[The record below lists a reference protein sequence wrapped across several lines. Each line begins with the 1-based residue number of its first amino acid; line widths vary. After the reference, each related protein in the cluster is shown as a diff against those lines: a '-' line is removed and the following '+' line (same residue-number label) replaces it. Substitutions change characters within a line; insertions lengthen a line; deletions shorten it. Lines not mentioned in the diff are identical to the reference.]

1 MKRLLS
7 ITALALVIALSLA
20 FTGCSGAQKDA
31 SANFQGSWKMT
42 NVAGATEDDI
52 AVMEAFGMS
61 VVLDLNEDKTAVL
74 DMMGEEISG
83 TWEAK
88 SSTELTLTIEGSS
101 ATGKLNGEE
110 LTIAVDGEEMTFQ
123 KVSAEEAAKIK
134 EDAASMEG
142 VLSDEGDDAT
152 SADSG
157 VTYDASFTPVTVVDD
172 DMWTIDVVAKK
183 SDEWGGSGYVV
194 DVNNKSDKPIYVTV
208 PSDACSVNGK
218 MVDFWG
224 GEVVLPGKL
233 AEGAFFYADSDDV
246 ASVSEMTNVEMVIEV
261 WDNDTYETL
270 ASYDVTLN

>member
-1 MKRLLS
+1 MYKR
-7 ITALALVIALSLA
+7 
-20 FTGCSGAQKDA
+20 Q
-31 SANFQGSWKMT
+31 
-42 NVAGATEDDI
+42 
-52 AVMEAFGMS
+52 
-61 VVLDLNEDKTAVL
+61 
-74 DMMGEEISG
+74 
-83 TWEAK
+83 
-88 SSTELTLTIEGSS
+88 IEGSS

-142 VLSDEGDDAT
+142 ILSDEGDDAT

>member
-52 AVMEAFGMS
+52 AAMEAFGMS

-83 TWEAK
+83 TWDAK

-142 VLSDEGDDAT
+142 ILSDEGDDAT

-224 GEVVLPGKL
+224 GEGVLPGKL

>member
-1 MKRLLS
+1 
-7 ITALALVIALSLA
+7 
-20 FTGCSGAQKDA
+20 
-31 SANFQGSWKMT
+31 
-42 NVAGATEDDI
+42 
-52 AVMEAFGMS
+52 
-61 VVLDLNEDKTAVL
+61 
-74 DMMGEEISG
+74 
-83 TWEAK
+83 
-88 SSTELTLTIEGSS
+88 
-101 ATGKLNGEE
+101 
-110 LTIAVDGEEMTFQ
+110 
-123 KVSAEEAAKIK
+123 
-134 EDAASMEG
+134 MEG
-142 VLSDEGDDAT
+142 ILSDEGDDAT

-157 VTYDASFTPVTVVDD
+157 VTYDASFTPVAVVDD

-183 SDEWGGSGYVV
+183 SDEWGGSGYGV

>member
-52 AVMEAFGMS
+52 AAMEAFG
-61 VVLDLNEDKTAVL
+61 
-74 DMMGEEISG
+74 
-83 TWEAK
+83 
-88 SSTELTLTIEGSS
+88 
-101 ATGKLNGEE
+101 
-110 LTIAVDGEEMTFQ
+110 
-123 KVSAEEAAKIK
+123 AEEAAKIK

-142 VLSDEGDDAT
+142 ILSDEGDDAT

-261 WDNDTYETL
+261 WDTDTYVTL

>member
-1 MKRLLS
+1 
-7 ITALALVIALSLA
+7 
-20 FTGCSGAQKDA
+20 
-31 SANFQGSWKMT
+31 
-42 NVAGATEDDI
+42 
-52 AVMEAFGMS
+52 
-61 VVLDLNEDKTAVL
+61 
-74 DMMGEEISG
+74 
-83 TWEAK
+83 
-88 SSTELTLTIEGSS
+88 
-101 ATGKLNGEE
+101 
-110 LTIAVDGEEMTFQ
+110 MTFQ
-123 KVSAEEAAKIK
+123 KVSAEAAAKIK

-142 VLSDEGDDAT
+142 ILSDEGDDAT

>member
-31 SANFQGSWKMT
+31 SANFQGSWKVT
-42 NVAGATEDDI
+42 NRSRRQPEDDI
-52 AVMEAFGMS
+52 AAMEAFGIS

-74 DMMGEEISG
+74 DMMGEKISG

-142 VLSDEGDDAT
+142 ILSDEGDDAT

-218 MVDFWG
+218 MVDS
-224 GEVVLPGKL
+224 
-233 AEGAFFYADSDDV
+233 GAAKSYC
-246 ASVSEMTNVEMVIEV
+246 
-261 WDNDTYETL
+261 L
-270 ASYDVTLN
+270 ASWQRARSSMPIPMMSQALAK

>member
-42 NVAGATEDDI
+42 NIAGATEDDI
-52 AVMEAFGMS
+52 ALMEAFGMS

-88 SSTELTLTIEGSS
+88 SSTELTLTIEGESV
-101 ATGKLNGEE
+101 TGKLNDEK

-142 VLSDEGDDAT
+142 ILSDEGDDAT

-157 VTYDASFTPVTVVDD
+157 VTYDASFTPVTVVD
-172 DMWTIDVVAKK
+172 
-183 SDEWGGSGYVV
+183 
-194 DVNNKSDKPIYVTV
+194 VNNKSDKSIYVTV

>member
-31 SANFQGSWKMT
+31 SAYFQGSWKMT

-52 AVMEAFGMS
+52 AAMEAFGMN

-74 DMMGEEISG
+74 DVMGEEISG

-101 ATGKLNGEE
+101 VTGKLNGEE

-142 VLSDEGDDAT
+142 ILSDEGDDAT

-183 SDEWGGSGYVV
+183 SDEWEGPGYVV
-194 DVNNKSDKPIYVTV
+194 DVNNKSDKSIYVTV

-233 AEGAFFYADSDDV
+233 AEGVSSNPLRYQQSAESGT
-246 ASVSEMTNVEMVIEV
+246 ASQRA
-261 WDNDTYETL
+261 WYPG
-270 ASYDVTLN
+270 

>member
-1 MKRLLS
+1 
-7 ITALALVIALSLA
+7 
-20 FTGCSGAQKDA
+20 
-31 SANFQGSWKMT
+31 MT

-52 AVMEAFGMS
+52 AAMEAFGMN

-74 DMMGEEISG
+74 DVMGEEISG

-101 ATGKLNGEE
+101 VTGKLNGEE

-123 KVSAEEAAKIK
+123 KVISEEAAKIK

-142 VLSDEGDDAT
+142 ILSDEGDDAT

-183 SDEWGGSGYVV
+183 SDEWEGPGYVV
-194 DVNNKSDKPIYVTV
+194 DVNNKSDKSIYVTV

-233 AEGAFFYADSDDV
+233 AEGAFFYADSDDI

>member
-1 MKRLLS
+1 
-7 ITALALVIALSLA
+7 
-20 FTGCSGAQKDA
+20 
-31 SANFQGSWKMT
+31 MT

-52 AVMEAFGMS
+52 AAMEAFGIS

-83 TWEAK
+83 TWDAK

-142 VLSDEGDDAT
+142 ILSDEGDDAT

>member
-31 SANFQGSWKMT
+31 SAYFQGSWKMT

-52 AVMEAFGMS
+52 AAMEAFGMN

-74 DMMGEEISG
+74 DVMGEEISG

-101 ATGKLNGEE
+101 VTGKLNGEE

-142 VLSDEGDDAT
+142 ILSDEGDDAT

-183 SDEWGGSGYVV
+183 SDEWGDTGYVV
-194 DVNNKSDKPIYVTV
+194 DVNNKSDKSICVTV
-208 PSDACSVNGK
+208 PSDVCSVNGK
-218 MVDFWG
+218 MVEFWG
-224 GEVVLPGKL
+224 SEVVLPGKL

>member
-52 AVMEAFGMS
+52 ARREAFGMS

-74 DMMGEEISG
+74 NMMGEEMSG

-88 SSTELTLTIEGSS
+88 SETECTLTIEGDSV
-101 ATGKLNGEE
+101 TGNLSGEE
-110 LTIAVDGEEMTFQ
+110 LTFAIEGEEMTFK
-123 KVSAEEAAKIK
+123 KVSAEEAAKAK
-134 EDAASMEG
+134 EASASME
-142 VLSDEGDDAT
+142 
-152 SADSG
+152 SAFDG
-157 VTYDASFTPVTVVDD
+157 GGENAEVTYDASFTPVTVVDD

-183 SDEWGGSGYVV
+183 SDEWGDPGYVV
-194 DVNNKSDKPIYVTV
+194 DVNNKSDKSIYVTV

>member
-52 AVMEAFGMS
+52 AAMEAFGIS

-142 VLSDEGDDAT
+142 ILSDEGDDAT

-218 MVDFWG
+218 MVDFRG